1 MERSNARR
9 GPLPASGRPFPAP
22 LAREGSVLSRC
33 PGRMR
38 SSLSASL
45 LLLLLAGCAT
55 ENGAA
60 RQGSLVVLEPP
71 DESCTP
77 LGPVAV
83 RMSTE
88 LLMSEDVLLAS
99 AVSEL
104 RRRAAL
110 DGATHL
116 VISRPESRG
125 LLVYGTNAAA
135 SGLEFRCP
143 DQR

>member
-1 MERSNARR
+1 
-9 GPLPASGRPFPAP
+9 
-22 LAREGSVLSRC
+22 
-33 PGRMR
+33 MR
-38 SSLSASL
+38 SPPRAAPL
-45 LLLLLAGCAT
+45 LLLLVAGCAT
-55 ENGAA
+55 DTGAA

-71 DESCTP
+71 DETCAP

-88 LLMSEDVLLAS
+88 LLMSEDALLGS

-116 VISRPESRG
+116 VVSRPESRG
-125 LLVYGTNAAA
+125 LLAYGTVAAA

>member
-1 MERSNARR
+1 
-9 GPLPASGRPFPAP
+9 
-22 LAREGSVLSRC
+22 
-33 PGRMR
+33 MR
-38 SSLSASL
+38 STLGIASS
-45 LLLLLAGCAT
+45 LLLLAGCAT
-55 ENGAA
+55 ETGAA
-60 RQGSLVVLEPP
+60 RQGSGVVLGPP
-71 DESCTP
+71 DEGCVP

-88 LLMSEDVLLAS
+88 LLMSEDTLVAS

-116 VISRPESRG
+116 MVSRPESRG
-125 LLVYGTNAAA
+125 LLAYGSVAAA

-143 DQR
+143 DQL

>member
-1 MERSNARR
+1 MRD
-9 GPLPASGRPFPAP
+9 PLPASGRPFPAP
-22 LAREGSVLSRC
+22 VAREVPVLSPFR
-33 PGRMR
+33 GTMR

-45 LLLLLAGCAT
+45 LLLLVAGCAT
-55 ENGAA
+55 ESGAA

-71 DESCTP
+71 EGGCAP

-88 LLMSEDVLLAS
+88 LMMSEETLLAS
-99 AVSEL
+99 AVTEL

-116 VISRPESRG
+116 VVSRPESRG
-125 LLVYGTNAAA
+125 VLAYGTVAAA
-135 SGLEFRCP
+135 SGLEYRCP